1 MPSSSIVIINSNF
14 VIEMSGILHI
24 LFGLIMG
31 VVFLKMSG
39 NTREKR
45 GWTLGLFFV
54 FVINNYI
61 GPDFR
66 GFVKRVLAIPLQSE
80 TLFLFS
86 EAIHS
91 YVGWILWAL
100 LWAPLWYGVLLLM
113 EKERAKH
120 LLPAEEAIP
129 DKQNLSYFHV
139 FLAVLI
145 GGIFHLFIDT
155 IGHVEDV
162 GGIYEFLGQIGLV
175 TPFGPDV
182 ILCYVIPAAAI
193 LGGLMLWHTRSKKL
207 PKIGLRI
214 TLKSYFL
221 SHQTLK
227 IGVLVG
233 IALGNAFLLYGAMA
247 AGNLVTVVIDTFPW
261 NGMPYEVIAFDLANV
276 LIATKDFIAGSGTWY
291 TVIIICAFIVIFVI
305 AYSRRFTIKVRG
317 RQIHAEYVII
327 TIVIIAIITGYLLQ
341 PVLGNISNHEAD
353 FGAFVFLWAFLGFPL
368 VAAALVRKK
377 SEETRSEKL
386 D

>member
-1 MPSSSIVIINSNF
+1 
-14 VIEMSGILHI
+14 MSGILHI
-24 LFGLIMG
+24 LFGLIVG
-31 VVFLKMSG
+31 LAFLKMSG
-39 NTREKR
+39 NARDKK

-120 LLPAEEAIP
+120 RPPTEVATHGKP
-129 DKQNLSYFHV
+129 DVAYFHV

-145 GGIFHLFIDT
+145 GGIFHLFVDT

-162 GGIYEFLGQIGLV
+162 DGTYEFLGQIELV
-175 TPFGPDV
+175 TPFSYDV
-182 ILCYVIPAAAI
+182 IICYVIPAAAI
-193 LGGLMLWHTRSKKL
+193 VGGIMLWQSRSKKS
-207 PKIGLRI
+207 PKFSLRT
-214 TLKSYFL
+214 TLKAYFL

-247 AGNLVTVVIDTFPW
+247 AGGLVTVVTDTFPW
-261 NGMPYEVIAFDLANV
+261 NGMPYTVIDFDLTNA
-276 LIATKDFIAGSGTWY
+276 LAATKDFLGESGTWY
-291 TVIIICAFIVIFVI
+291 TAIVICAFIVLFVI
-305 AYSRRFTIKVRG
+305 AYSWRFTIKVREHPI
-317 RQIHAEYVII
+317 RAEYVII
-327 TIVIIAIITGYLLQ
+327 ASAVIAIIVGYLLQ
-341 PVLGNISNHEAD
+341 PVIGNISNHEAD

-368 VAAALVRKK
+368 VTATMMRKNP
-377 SEETRSEKL
+377 EENRSGTP